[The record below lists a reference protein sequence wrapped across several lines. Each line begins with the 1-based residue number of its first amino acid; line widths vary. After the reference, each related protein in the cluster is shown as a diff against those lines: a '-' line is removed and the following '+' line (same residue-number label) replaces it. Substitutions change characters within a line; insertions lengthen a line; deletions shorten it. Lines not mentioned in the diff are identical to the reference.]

1 MATALVILAAG
12 MGTRM
17 RSDRPKVLHEVGG
30 APLIAHALR
39 AGLALAP
46 ERVVVVTGPGM
57 EDVAAAAHEEWP
69 EAGIAVQAERLGTGH
84 AVAQAAPFLQGFEGD
99 VVVLYGDTPFV
110 RPATLEAMSAA
121 RAEAEV
127 VVLGFEPA
135 DPARY
140 GRLVT
145 EGEDLLRIVEWK
157 DADAGERAIGLCNSG
172 VLAAPAP
179 LLFPLLDRLEPAAAS
194 GEYYLTDVVALA
206 RAEGARATVVRGAE
220 EEMLGVNSR
229 ADLAAAEAA
238 FQARARAAALETG
251 VTLTAPETVF
261 FAHDTVIGRD
271 AIVEPHVVFGPGVT
285 VETGATIR
293 AFSHLE
299 GAHVSRGAVVGP
311 YARLRPGAELGEEV
325 RVGNFVEVKS
335 ATLDEGAKVNHLSY
349 VGDAAVGAGANLGAG
364 TVTCNYDGVAKHR
377 TEIGAGAFIG
387 SDTMLVAP
395 VRVGAGAM
403 TGSGSVITEDVPD
416 AALALGRARQVTKPG
431 LAARLMQMLRERAG
445 KTKDR

>member
-229 ADLAAAEAA
+229 ADLAAAETA

-271 AIVEPHVVFGPGVT
+271 ATVEPHVVFGPGVT